1 MSNTTVQVTFSA
13 PLIFLSS
20 DQWTQIRTAISDQFP
35 LRESVWRS
43 SFRPAVRTIPELAV
57 ELVGLE
63 TIRDELNSQVPHTLL
78 DKPFLNL
85 YIVTC
90 DVRATLITNMEVEA
104 GYVNRTPTCIRTP
117 FVNRSRIGTLP

>member
-1 MSNTTVQVTFSA
+1 MKVQVTFSA

-20 DQWTQIRTAISDQFP
+20 DQWTQIRTAISAQFP
-35 LRESVWRS
+35 LRDVVWNS
-43 SFRPAVRTIPELAV
+43 SFRPAVRTISDLEV

-63 TIRDELNSQVPHTLL
+63 TIRDELTSQIPQTLL

-90 DVRATLITNMEVEA
+90 DVRSVA
-104 GYVNRTPTCIRTP
+104 
-117 FVNRSRIGTLP
+117 FVADGI